1 MVMSSESG
9 PFKSPEWLFQFSILG
24 FSLFFRK
31 DRLLALLRVQLVPG
45 AWPSSFAVKGGTNT
59 DRTSGARE
67 ERFFVPRF
75 WAI

>member
-1 MVMSSESG
+1 MSSESG
-9 PFKSPEWLFQFSILG
+9 PFKSPGWLFQASTLG

-45 AWPSSFAVKGGTNT
+45 TRTSSFAVKGGTNT
-59 DRTSGARE
+59 DRTSGVRE
-67 ERFFVPRF
+67 ERLFAPRF